1 MLSHTDRLAAASGDF
16 LILCGR
22 ILLAWVFIQ
31 SAWRKLGNM
40 PAFIKTSLIERGVP
54 SAYAD
59 FLGYIAAPLEFGAG
73 VCILLGFAT
82 RYAALAIFGFTIV
95 ATLIGHRYWEFSGPA
110 YQMQLTQFWKNV
122 SMMGGQM
129 LLFVTAGGR
138 FSADALLRRK
148 VAAHHPHSR
157 NRQIATTSPRG
168 EKP

>member
-1 MLSHTDRLAAASGDF
+1 MPTNTASSHPMLSHTDRLAVAWRDF

-40 PAFIKTSLIERGVP
+40 SAFIKTSLVDRGV
-54 SAYAD
+54 SAAYAD
-59 FLGYIAAPLEFGAG
+59 VLGYLAAPLEFVAG

-82 RYAALAIFGFTIV
+82 RYAALAIFAFTIL
-95 ATLIGHRYWEFSGPA
+95 ATLIGHRYWEFSGSV

-148 VAAHHPHSR
+148 VAAHPP
-157 NRQIATTSPRG
+157 ALA
-168 EKP
+168 

>member
-1 MLSHTDRLAAASGDF
+1 MPTKTASSHPVLSHTDRLAAAWRDF

-40 PAFIKTSLIERGVP
+40 PAFIKTSLVDRGV
-54 SAYAD
+54 SAAYAD
-59 FLGYIAAPLEFGAG
+59 VLGYLAAPLEFVAG

-82 RYAALAIFGFTIV
+82 RYAALAIFEVTIV
-95 ATLIGHRYWEFSGPA
+95 ATMIGHRYWELSGPG

-138 FSADALLRRK
+138 FSADALLLRRK
-148 VAAHHPHSR
+148 VAAHPPAFS
-157 NRQIATTSPRG
+157 
-168 EKP
+168 